1 LKEQAQERL
10 ESFAYASTK
19 LSCCS
24 DTGLQQLLSEA
35 SRHHSGI
42 GGSTFSLQLEDMPIF
57 VKKIPLTDIER
68 LPENVMSTANLFN
81 LPPYYQY
88 GIGSVGFSAWREL
101 IAHIMTSNW
110 LISEASTNFPLL
122 YHWRILPNPSR
133 SDYGVKNADNGDDD
147 GELEDIESQV
157 KLWGGAPEIRNRL
170 QARRSSTA
178 SIVLFLEHFPIT
190 LYDWLGTQLADRGA
204 KAELIVSFL
213 DEELRQLSSFTSSRG
228 LVHFDNH
235 FKNILTGGRFALS
248 DFGLTLSKDF
258 ELSESEREFL
268 DTHSNYDRCS
278 SIASLV
284 HFIIQFVYGG
294 ADWKKRL
301 QECLAGDMS
310 QLTEMGPSIADTI
323 KKYAPIAE
331 AMVNFNRD
339 LQHAP
344 RTTTYPK
351 AKLDELLLDIDEL
364 NV

>member
-1 LKEQAQERL
+1 
-10 ESFAYASTK
+10 
-19 LSCCS
+19 
-24 DTGLQQLLSEA
+24 
-35 SRHHSGI
+35 
-42 GGSTFSLQLEDMPIF
+42 MPIF

-81 LPPYYQY
+81 LPLYYQY
-88 GIGSVGFSAWREL
+88 GIGSAGFSAWREL

-110 LISEASTNFPLL
+110 LMSEASTNFPML
-122 YHWRILPNPSR
+122 YHWRILPNSPR
-133 SDYGVKNADNGDDD
+133 SVCGMKNSDNGDDAD

-170 QARRSSTA
+170 QARQSSTA

-190 LYDWLGTQLADRGA
+190 LYDWLGTQLADGGA

-213 DEELRQLSSFTSSRG
+213 DEELRQMSLFTSSRG

-258 ELSESEREFL
+258 ELSESEQEFL
-268 DTHSNYDRCS
+268 DAHRNYDRCS
-278 SIASLV
+278 SITSLV

-310 QLTEMGPSIADTI
+310 QLTAMGPSIADTI
-323 KKYAPIAE
+323 KQYAPIAE
-331 AMVNFNRD
+331 VMINFIHD
-339 LQHAP
+339 LQRTP
-344 RTTTYPK
+344 QTTTYPK